1 LLFQPIFPLYIFANK
16 VFYIFYMSWASFYF
30 NLPWLNLLTKYEIVG
45 KAVRGESV
53 IISCSACLIWFDF
66 FFFNLQ
72 AISFHC
78 ADSGTDK
85 NICKPFQGLAITL
98 KWICKKWLIM
108 CFMMQKCEEE
118 KWVGKAIKFKKS
130 LKNLNTFLLYFWGI
144 AIVWR

>member
-1 LLFQPIFPLYIFANK
+1 
-16 VFYIFYMSWASFYF
+16 M
-30 NLPWLNLLTKYEIVG
+30 
-45 KAVRGESV
+45 VRQWGESLLSFHV
-53 IISCSACLIWFDF
+53 LLAWYDLIF

-108 CFMMQKCEEE
+108 CFMMQKCDIQLLFILLESIFYH
-118 KWVGKAIKFKKS
+118 AYD
-130 LKNLNTFLLYFWGI
+130 LLYTKMTIHIQICILRSYLILLKLVHLPHSHFIRYTLISNLWCLVGGNN
-144 AIVWR
+144 